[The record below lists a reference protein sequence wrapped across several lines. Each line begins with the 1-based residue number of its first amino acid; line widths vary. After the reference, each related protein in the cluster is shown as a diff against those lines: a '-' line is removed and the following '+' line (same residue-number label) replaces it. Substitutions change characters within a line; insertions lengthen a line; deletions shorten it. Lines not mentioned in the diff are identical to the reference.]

1 MSTFLELK
9 NLSIGYKKTLVSEIN
24 TEASLGEIILLMGN
38 NGVGKTTLIKTLL
51 KQNQILNG
59 EVLISQKSLK
69 TISQKDIAEDIAIV
83 FSKAEIPTN
92 YTVEELINFGK
103 YIHYP
108 YYFKIDEKD
117 KAEISEIIS
126 KLNLEQY
133 RHTQLQHLSDG
144 NLQKAFIGRALAQ
157 NSPII
162 ILDEPTT
169 HLDEDNKLI
178 ILNLLR
184 SLAKTQNKLILFSSH
199 DWRLAREFADKIWWI
214 RDQKLNSGITEEILL
229 EHKNFLDPHIFD
241 INSNFVSPKIF
252 APQLEKELLF
262 SFLQKN
268 FNEDLSLFSI
278 TYNDNLWTISENSS
292 TSYHKNLSEIKNS
305 LQTRLKSTF

>member
-1 MSTFLELK
+1 MSAFLELK
-9 NLSIGYKKTLVSEIN
+9 DLSIGYNKNLVSDIN
-24 TEASLGEIILLMGN
+24 TEANLGEIILLMGN

-51 KQNQILNG
+51 KQNQILKG
-59 EVLISQKSLK
+59 DILIDGKSLK
-69 TISQKDIAEDIAIV
+69 SISQQAIAEDVAIV

-92 YTVEELINFGK
+92 YSVEELINFGK

-108 YYFKIDEKD
+108 YYFKINEKD
-117 KAEISEIIS
+117 KKEISEIIS

-133 RHTQLQHLSDG
+133 RQTQLQHLSDG

-169 HLDEDNKLI
+169 HLDEENKLI
-178 ILNLLR
+178 ILKLLR

-214 RDQKLNSGITEEILL
+214 RDQKLSSGITEEILL
-229 EHKNFLDPHIFD
+229 EYKNFLDPHIFD
-241 INSNFVSPKIF
+241 INSKFVSPKIF

-268 FNEDLSLFSI
+268 FDEDLSSFSI
-278 TYNDNLWTISENSS
+278 TYNDNLWSINENSS
-292 TSYHKNLSEIKNS
+292 LSYHKNLSEIKNS